1 MAAARTA
8 LSTSS
13 SDVAP
18 CGLGWGA
25 QKQLITVRPPWCLAS
40 HIPSRPGGPRARG
53 TWLGADGEQRKMDHP
68 AGGTCD
74 RTPQR
79 ACRRERHAPGRG
91 TSPRQS
97 PSGRNVTP
105 DLGAERID
113 GAEVEHWRHE
123 ALLEMRA
130 MIDTAG
136 AHRGTR
142 RGALLHRTARRRT
155 RRAHRVILIDAGPRT
170 QNTTGGTSTPT

>member
-1 MAAARTA
+1 MRRSWAPDQLSRCHQVVERVWRRSASYSALIISTKRSMRVVRRRRRAAQDGPPCWRYLRPDTTA
-8 LSTSS
+8 SL
-13 SDVAP
+13 
-18 CGLGWGA
+18 
-25 QKQLITVRPPWCLAS
+25 PP
-40 HIPSRPGGPRARG
+40 
-53 TWLGADGEQRKMDHP
+53 
-68 AGGTCD
+68 
-74 RTPQR
+74 RTP
-79 ACRRERHAPGRG
+79 CPGRG

-97 PSGRNVTP
+97 PCGRNVTP

-123 ALLEMRA
+123 ALLELPA

-155 RRAHRVILIDAGPRT
+155 RRTHRVILIDAGPRT
-170 QNTTGGTSTPT
+170 RTRRAATSTPT